1 MTAYKLN
8 GIFDLRSTA
17 RSLPEGVVVCDI
29 EIIAG
34 PEHIEGVL
42 KQAAEYWDRNETLAK
57 NRSIDLLMR
66 ITCKKQIIE
75 AVSASGLSRTGAVA
89 IFGYVGDESH
99 IEKSEE
105 SIRTLAKDSE
115 EKEELLSPGQERQNH
130 LKEFHKLPGWLSKDQ
145 LLIALKEKSVLLI
158 FAK

>member
-1 MTAYKLN
+1 
-8 GIFDLRSTA
+8 
-17 RSLPEGVVVCDI
+17 
-29 EIIAG
+29 
-34 PEHIEGVL
+34 
-42 KQAAEYWDRNETLAK
+42 
-57 NRSIDLLMR
+57 MR

>member
-1 MTAYKLN
+1 MA
-8 GIFDLRSTA
+8 
-17 RSLPEGVVVCDI
+17 CDI

-42 KQAAEYWDRNETLAK
+42 NQAAEYWDRNETLAK

-89 IFGYVGDESH
+89 IFGYVGNESH

-105 SIRTLAKDSE
+105 IIRTLVEGFRRK
-115 EKEELLSPGQERQNH
+115 R
-130 LKEFHKLPGWLSKDQ
+130 
-145 LLIALKEKSVLLI
+145 
-158 FAK
+158 